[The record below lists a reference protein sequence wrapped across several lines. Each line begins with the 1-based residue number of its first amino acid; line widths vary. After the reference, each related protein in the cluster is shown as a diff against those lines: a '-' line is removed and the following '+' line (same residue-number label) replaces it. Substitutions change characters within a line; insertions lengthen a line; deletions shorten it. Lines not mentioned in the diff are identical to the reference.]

1 MSEARR
7 RIRTLFTGIVQG
19 VGFRPFIYRFATKH
33 RLGGFVCNTPE
44 GVIAEV
50 EGSAGSIENFS
61 SELLKSIPPAADVS
75 GISNTEVAVLGES
88 VFRIIA
94 SEQEGKK
101 EVLISPDIATCADCL
116 RELND
121 PEDRRYRYP
130 FINCTNCGPRLTII
144 RDVPYD
150 RANTSMACFA
160 LCPRCRAEYEDP
172 ADRRFHA
179 EPNACNVCGP
189 RLWITDEMGAPLR
202 DDPADPQGD
211 PQRDSIIKAA
221 ELLLAGHVLAI
232 KGLGGF
238 HLAVDATNEEAVRRL
253 RSRKYREEKPLAIMV
268 KDIDTASQIARIGR
282 TERELLLSSR
292 RPIVLCRKRN
302 NQIIAPSVAPGV
314 PNQGIMLPYTPL
326 HHLLLEKNLPALV
339 MTSANQVDEPI
350 CIQNRE
356 ALTRLKGIADF
367 YLFHDRD
374 ILVRCDDSVAAVTG
388 RSPVMIRR
396 SRGWAP
402 KPVSLKRSYPE
413 VLALGPQL
421 KATLCILKGGLAY
434 LSPHIGDLETPEAR
448 DFHRESLR
456 LMERI
461 AECRPDVIACDLHP
475 AYWTTRLA
483 EALPHTQIIRV
494 QHHHAHIVSA
504 MAENG
509 LSCKVIGLAMDGT
522 GYGPDGTA
530 WGGEFLVTD
539 EIGFRRAGHI
549 RPYMLPGAE
558 KAVKEPWRVAASLL
572 RESFGVTWHDV
583 ARKLPL
589 KEKESHFDVL
599 DNMMALGFNSPLTSS
614 LGRVF
619 DGVAAILGT
628 RQAVSFEGQ
637 AAMEL
642 ETLATR
648 RTTRRYPFDI
658 ARDGDRAILDLRP
671 LVRAIAEERI
681 KGKDPAAIAATF
693 HRTIVGALVAMT
705 GAVREQTGLGKAV
718 LSGGCFQNRVLLE
731 GTVRDLEKAGFE
743 VYTHQML
750 PSNDG
755 CIALGQ
761 AVVAAAQL
769 QARGTRIEDKGER

>member
-1 MSEARR
+1 MSKAKR
-7 RIRTLFTGIVQG
+7 RIRYFFTGIVQG
-19 VGFRPFIYRFATKH
+19 VGFRPFLYQVATKH

-44 GVIAEV
+44 GVTLEV
-50 EGSAGSIENFS
+50 EGPAGRIERFYSDVLNS
-61 SELLKSIPPAADVS
+61 LPPASDVS
-75 GISNTEVAVLGES
+75 AVSSNEVAVVGES
-88 VFRIIA
+88 AFRIVA

-101 EVLISPDIATCADCL
+101 EVLISPDMATCADCL
-116 RELND
+116 QELKD
-121 PEDRRYRYP
+121 PLDRRYGYP
-130 FINCTNCGPRLTII
+130 FINCTHCGPRLTII

-150 RANTSMACFA
+150 RQYTSMACFA
-160 LCPRCRAEYEDP
+160 LCPRCHAEYENP
-172 ADRRFHA
+172 ANRRFHA
-179 EPNACNVCGP
+179 EPNACPVCGP
-189 RLWITDEMGAPLR
+189 RLWLTDDEGRPIQ
-202 DDPADPQGD
+202 DCPADPVE
-211 PQRDSIIKAA
+211 KAV
-221 ELLLAGHVLAI
+221 ELLLAEHVLAI

-238 HLAVDATNEEAVRRL
+238 HLAVDATSEKAVRRL

-268 KDIDTASQIARIGR
+268 RDIDAASQIARIGR
-282 TERELLLSSR
+282 AERELLFSPQ
-292 RPIVLCRKRN
+292 RPIVLCRKRDGSV
-302 NQIIAPSVAPGV
+302 IAPSVAPGM

-326 HHLLLEKNLPALV
+326 HHLLLKKNIPALV

-350 CIQNRE
+350 CIANRE
-356 ALTRLKGIADF
+356 ALTRLRGIADF
-367 YLFHDRD
+367 YLFHNRD
-374 ILVRCDDSVAAVTG
+374 ILVRCDDSVVAVTSQ
-388 RSPVMIRR
+388 SPVMIRR

-402 KPVSLKRSYPE
+402 KPIALKRSYPE
-413 VLALGPQL
+413 VLALGGQL

-483 EALPHTQIIRV
+483 EELPQSRIIRV

-522 GYGPDGTA
+522 GYGTDGTA
-530 WGGEFLVTD
+530 WGGEVLVAD
-539 EIGFRRAGHI
+539 EIDFRRAGHI
-549 RPYMLPGAE
+549 RPYPLPGAE
-558 KAVKEPWRVAASLL
+558 RAVKEPWRVAASLL
-572 RESFGVTWHDV
+572 RESFGGTWRDA

-599 DNMMALGFNSPLTSS
+599 ENMMVQGFNSPLTSS

-642 ETLATR
+642 ETLASG
-648 RTTRRYPFDI
+648 RTKKSYPFELM
-658 ARDGDRAILDLRP
+658 RDGDNVILDLRP
-671 LVRAIAEERI
+671 LVRSVAEERI
-681 KGKDPAAIAATF
+681 KGKDPAAIAAVF
-693 HRTIVGALVAMT
+693 HRTIIGAIAAMT
-705 GAVREQTGLGKAV
+705 VAVREHTGLGKAV

-731 GTVRDLEKAGFE
+731 GTVRGLEKAGFQ
-743 VYTHQML
+743 VYTHRML
-750 PSNDG
+750 PANDG

-761 AVVAAAQL
+761 AVVAAARL
-769 QARGTRIEDKGER
+769 AARRSDQ

>member
-7 RIRTLFTGIVQG
+7 RIRYLFTGIVQG
-19 VGFRPFIYRFATKH
+19 VGFRPFIYRIATNH

-44 GVIAEV
+44 GVTLEV
-50 EGSAGSIENFS
+50 EGPAARLEKFS
-61 SELLKSIPPAADVS
+61 SDVLKSLPPAAEVS
-75 GISNTEVAVLGES
+75 GISKSDVAVLGEPD
-88 VFRIIA
+88 FRIVA
-94 SEQEGKK
+94 SEQEGRKK
-101 EVLISPDIATCADCL
+101 VLISPDIATCADCL

-130 FINCTNCGPRLTII
+130 FINCTHCGPRLTII

-150 RANTSMACFA
+150 RENTSMACFA
-160 LCPRCRAEYEDP
+160 LCPRCRAEYENP

-179 EPNACNVCGP
+179 EPNACPVCGP
-189 RLWITDEMGAPLR
+189 GLWIADEQGARL
-202 DDPADPQGD
+202 ADVPTG
-211 PQRDSIIKAA
+211 PVEKAA
-221 ELLLAGHVLAI
+221 ELLRAGRILAV

-238 HLAVDATNEEAVRRL
+238 HLAVDATDDEAVRRL

-268 KDIDTASQIARIGR
+268 KDIDAASRIAKIGR
-282 TERELLLSSR
+282 AERQLLLSPR
-292 RPIVLCRKRN
+292 RPIVLCRKRGDN
-302 NQIIAPSVAPGV
+302 AIASSVAPGV

-326 HHLLLEKNLPALV
+326 HHLLLENDFPALV

-350 CIQNRE
+350 CIANRE
-356 ALTRLKGIADF
+356 ALSRLKGIADF
-367 YLFHDRD
+367 YLLHNRD
-374 ILVRCDDSVAAVTG
+374 ILVRCDDSVAAVAVKA
-388 RSPVMIRR
+388 PVLMRR

-421 KATLCILKGGLAY
+421 KATLCILKGHLAY

-483 EALPHTQIIRV
+483 EELPHSQIIYV
-494 QHHHAHIVSA
+494 QHHHAHIVSG

-509 LSCKVIGLAMDGT
+509 LTCNVIGLAMDGT
-522 GYGPDGTA
+522 GYGTDGTA
-530 WGGEFLVTD
+530 WGGEVLAAD
-539 EIGFRRAGHI
+539 EIDFRRAGHI
-549 RPYMLPGAE
+549 RPYPLPGAE
-558 KAVKEPWRVAASLL
+558 RAVKEPWRVAASLL
-572 RESFGVTWHDV
+572 RESFGGTWRDV

-589 KEKESHFDVL
+589 REKENHFGVL
-599 DNMMALGFNSPLTSS
+599 ENMMAQGFNCPLTSS

-642 ETLATR
+642 ETLVAG
-648 RTTRRYPFDI
+648 RTKKSFPFELV
-658 ARDGDRAILDLRP
+658 RDGDGVVLDLRP

-681 KGKDPAAIAATF
+681 KGKDPAAIAAAF
-693 HRTIVGALVAMT
+693 HRSIIGAIAAVT
-705 GAVREQTGLGKAV
+705 VAVRERTGLGKAV

-731 GTVRDLEKAGFE
+731 GTVQALEEGGFT
-743 VYTHQML
+743 VYTHRLL
-750 PSNDG
+750 PTNDG

-761 AVVAAAQL
+761 AVVAAARLL
-769 QARGTRIEDKGER
+769 QAKA

>member
-1 MSEARR
+1 MSEAKK

-19 VGFRPFIYRFATKH
+19 VGFRPTIYRVAMKH
-33 RLGGFVCNTPE
+33 RLGGFVCNTTE
-44 GVIAEV
+44 GVTLEV
-50 EGSAGSIENFS
+50 EGPAGRIENFFS
-61 SELLKSIPPAADVS
+61 DVLKSFPPAAAVS
-75 GISNTEVAVLGES
+75 GISNAEVAILGES
-88 VFRIIA
+88 DFRIIA

-116 RELND
+116 RELKD
-121 PEDRRYRYP
+121 RTDRRFRYP
-130 FINCTNCGPRLTII
+130 FINCTHCGPRLTIV

-179 EPNACNVCGP
+179 EPNACPVCGP
-189 RLWITDEMGAPLR
+189 GLWITDETGAPLR
-202 DDPADPQGD
+202 DAPADPKGD
-211 PQRDSIIKAA
+211 PQGDSIIKAV

-238 HLAVDATNEEAVRRL
+238 HLAVDATSEEAVRRL

-282 TERELLLSSR
+282 AERKLLLSPQ
-292 RPIVLCRKRN
+292 RPIVLCRRGAGSM
-302 NQIIAPSVAPGV
+302 IAPSVAPGV

-326 HHLLLEKNLPALV
+326 HHLLLEKDVPALV

-367 YLFHDRD
+367 YLFHNRD

-388 RSPVMIRR
+388 KAPVMIRR

-402 KPVSLKRSYPE
+402 KPVSLKRSYPD
-413 VLALGPQL
+413 VLALGPHL

-461 AECRPDVIACDLHP
+461 AECRPGVIACDLHP

-483 EALPHTQIIRV
+483 EELPHKEIIRV

-509 LSCKVIGLAMDGT
+509 LSREVIGLAMDGT

-530 WGGEFLVTD
+530 WGGEFLVAD
-539 EIGFRRAGHI
+539 EIDFRRAGHI
-549 RPYMLPGAE
+549 RPYMLPGSE

-572 RESFGVTWHDV
+572 REGFGKAWRDV
-583 ARKLPL
+583 ARRLPL
-589 KEKESHFDVL
+589 KGKESHFDVL
-599 DNMMALGFNSPLTSS
+599 ENMMAQGFNSPLTSS

-642 ETLATR
+642 ETLATG
-648 RTTRRYPFDI
+648 RTKRSYPFEI
-658 ARDGDRAILDLRP
+658 MRDDDNVTLDLRP
-671 LVRAIAEERI
+671 LVRVIAEERI
-681 KGKDPAAIAATF
+681 KGKDPTEIAAAF
-693 HRTIVGALVAMT
+693 HRTIIGALVAMT
-705 GAVREQTGLGKAV
+705 VAVREQTGLGKAV

-731 GTVRDLEKAGFE
+731 GTVRELEKRDFE
-743 VYTHQML
+743 VYTHQLL
-750 PSNDG
+750 PANDG

-761 AVVAAAQL
+761 AVVAAARL
-769 QARGTRIEDKGER
+769 AARRSDR

>member
-1 MSEARR
+1 MSEAKR
-7 RIRTLFTGIVQG
+7 RIRYLFTGIVQG
-19 VGFRPFIYRFATKH
+19 VGFRPYIYRVAMKH

-50 EGSAGSIENFS
+50 EGPAGRIENFFS
-61 SELLKSIPPAADVS
+61 DVLKSFPPAADVS
-75 GISNTEVAVLGES
+75 STSSSDVAVLGES
-88 VFRIIA
+88 AFRIIA

-121 PEDRRYRYP
+121 PDDRRYRYP
-130 FINCTNCGPRLTII
+130 FTNCTNCGPRLTII

-160 LCPRCRAEYEDP
+160 LCPRCRAEYENP

-179 EPNACNVCGP
+179 EPNACPICGP
-189 RLWITDEMGAPLR
+189 KLWITDETGAPLR
-202 DDPADPQGD
+202 DAPEDPVE
-211 PQRDSIIKAA
+211 KAA
-221 ELLLAGHVLAI
+221 ELLLGGHILAI

-238 HLAVDATNEEAVRRL
+238 HLAVDATSEEAVRRL

-268 KDIDTASQIARIGR
+268 RDIDAASQVARIGR
-282 TERELLLSSR
+282 TERELLLSPQ
-292 RPIVLCRKRN
+292 RPIVLCRKRDESVL
-302 NQIIAPSVAPGV
+302 APSVAPGV

-326 HHLLLEKNLPALV
+326 HHLLLEKNVAALV

-350 CIQNRE
+350 CIANRE
-356 ALTRLKGIADF
+356 ALVRLKGIADF
-367 YLFHDRD
+367 YLFHNRD
-374 ILVRCDDSVAAVTG
+374 ILVRCDDSVAAVAG
-388 RSPVMIRR
+388 KAPVLMRR

-402 KPVSLKRSYPE
+402 KPVTLKRSYPD

-448 DFHRESLR
+448 DFYRESLR

-483 EALPHTQIIRV
+483 EELPHSQIIRV

-509 LSCKVIGLAMDGT
+509 LSRRMIGLAMDGT

-530 WGGEFLVTD
+530 WGGEFLVAD
-539 EIGFRRAGHI
+539 EIDFQRAGHI
-549 RPYMLPGAE
+549 RPYMLPGSE

-572 RESFGVTWHDV
+572 RESFGDTWRDV
-583 ARKLPL
+583 ARRLPL

-599 DNMMALGFNSPLTSS
+599 ENMMAQGFNSPLTSS

-648 RTTRRYPFDI
+648 LTRRSYPYEI
-658 ARDGDRAILDLRP
+658 TRDGDKTVLDLRP
-671 LVRAIAEERI
+671 LVRAVAEERI
-681 KGKDPAAIAATF
+681 KGKDPAAIAAAF
-693 HRTIVGALVAMT
+693 HQTIVRAIVAMT
-705 GAVREQTGLGKAV
+705 GTVREQTGLGKAV

-750 PSNDG
+750 PANDG

-761 AVVAAAQL
+761 AVVAAARL
-769 QARGTRIEDKGER
+769 AARSSDQ

>member
-7 RIRTLFTGIVQG
+7 RIRYLFTGIVQG
-19 VGFRPFIYRFATKH
+19 VGFRPFIYRIATNH

-44 GVIAEV
+44 GVTLEV
-50 EGSAGSIENFS
+50 EGPAARLEKFS
-61 SELLKSIPPAADVS
+61 SDVLKSLPPAAEVS
-75 GISNTEVAVLGES
+75 GISKSDVAVLGEPD
-88 VFRIIA
+88 FRIVA
-94 SEQEGKK
+94 SEQEGRKK
-101 EVLISPDIATCADCL
+101 VLISPDIATCADCL

-130 FINCTNCGPRLTII
+130 FINCTHCGPRLTII

-150 RANTSMACFA
+150 RENTSMACFA
-160 LCPRCRAEYEDP
+160 LCPRCRAEYENP

-179 EPNACNVCGP
+179 EPNACPVCGP
-189 RLWITDEMGAPLR
+189 GLWIADEQGARL
-202 DDPADPQGD
+202 ADVPTG
-211 PQRDSIIKAA
+211 PVEKAA
-221 ELLLAGHVLAI
+221 ELLRAGRILAV

-238 HLAVDATNEEAVRRL
+238 HLAVDATDDEAVRRL

-268 KDIDTASQIARIGR
+268 KDIDAASRIAKIGR
-282 TERELLLSSR
+282 AERQLLLSPR
-292 RPIVLCRKRN
+292 RPIVLCRKRGDN
-302 NQIIAPSVAPGV
+302 AIASSVAPGV

-326 HHLLLEKNLPALV
+326 HHLLLENDFPALV

-350 CIQNRE
+350 CIANRE
-356 ALTRLKGIADF
+356 ALSRLKGIADF
-367 YLFHDRD
+367 YLLHNRD
-374 ILVRCDDSVAAVTG
+374 ILVRCDDSVAAVAVKA
-388 RSPVMIRR
+388 PVLMRR

-421 KATLCILKGGLAY
+421 KATLCILKGHLAY

-483 EALPHTQIIRV
+483 EELPHSQIIYV
-494 QHHHAHIVSA
+494 QHHHAHIVSG

-509 LSCKVIGLAMDGT
+509 LACDVIGLAMDGT
-522 GYGPDGTA
+522 GYGTDGTA
-530 WGGEFLVTD
+530 WGGEFLAAD
-539 EIGFRRAGHI
+539 EVDFRRAGYI
-549 RPYMLPGAE
+549 RPYPLPGAE

-572 RESFGVTWHDV
+572 RESFGGAWRDV

-589 KEKESHFDVL
+589 REKENHFGVL
-599 DNMMALGFNSPLTSS
+599 ENMMAQGFNCPLTSS

-642 ETLATR
+642 ETLVAG
-648 RTTRRYPFDI
+648 RTKKSFPFELV
-658 ARDGDRAILDLRP
+658 RDGDGVVLDLRP

-681 KGKDPAAIAATF
+681 KGKDPAAIAAAF
-693 HRTIVGALVAMT
+693 HRSIIGAIAAVT
-705 GAVREQTGLGKAV
+705 VAVRERTGLGKAV

-731 GTVRDLEKAGFE
+731 GTVQALEEGGFT
-743 VYTHQML
+743 VYTHRLL
-750 PSNDG
+750 PTNDG

-761 AVVAAAQL
+761 AVVAAARLL
-769 QARGTRIEDKGER
+769 QAKA

>member
-1 MSEARR
+1 MEGPAG
-7 RIRTLFTGIVQG
+7 RIE
-19 VGFRPFIYRFATKH
+19 K
-33 RLGGFVCNTPE
+33 
-44 GVIAEV
+44 
-50 EGSAGSIENFS
+50 FS
-61 SELLKSIPPAADVS
+61 SDVLKSLPPAAAVS
-75 GISNTEVAVLGES
+75 SVSNAEVAILGES
-88 VFRIIA
+88 AFRIIA
-94 SEQEGKK
+94 SEQEGRK

-116 RELND
+116 RELKD
-121 PEDRRYRYP
+121 PEDRRFRYP

-179 EPNACNVCGP
+179 EPNACPVCGP
-189 RLWITDEMGAPLR
+189 RLWITDETGAAPDVQATPDGTL
-202 DDPADPQGD
+202 
-211 PQRDSIIKAA
+211 SNKAV
-221 ELLLAGHVLAI
+221 ELLLAGNVLAI

-253 RSRKYREEKPLAIMV
+253 RSGKYREEKPLAIMV
-268 KDIDTASQIARIGR
+268 KDIDAASQIARIGR
-282 TERELLLSSR
+282 AERELLLSPQ
-292 RPIVLCRKRN
+292 RPIVLCRKRDDTDL
-302 NQIIAPSVAPGV
+302 APSVAPGV

-326 HHLLLEKNLPALV
+326 HHLLLEKNFPALV

-350 CIQNRE
+350 CIANRE
-356 ALTRLKGIADF
+356 ALARLKGIADF
-367 YLFHDRD
+367 YLFHNRD

-388 RSPVMIRR
+388 KAPVMIRR

-402 KPVSLKRSYPE
+402 KPDLLKRSYPD
-413 VLALGPQL
+413 VLALGPHL

-483 EALPHTQIIRV
+483 EELPHTEIIRV

-509 LSCKVIGLAMDGT
+509 LSREVIGLAMDGT

-530 WGGEFLVTD
+530 WGGEFLVAD
-539 EIGFRRAGHI
+539 EIDFRRAGHI
-549 RPYMLPGAE
+549 RPYMLPGSE

-572 RESFGVTWHDV
+572 RESFGDTWRDV
-583 ARKLPL
+583 AGRLPL
-589 KEKESHFDVL
+589 KEKESYFDVL
-599 DNMMALGFNSPLTSS
+599 ENMMAQGFNSPLTSS

-642 ETLATR
+642 ETLATG
-648 RTTRRYPFDI
+648 RTKKSYPFEI
-658 ARDGDRAILDLRP
+658 MRDGDRIVLDLRP

-681 KGKDPAAIAATF
+681 NGKDPAAIAAAF
-693 HRTIVGALVAMT
+693 HRTIIKAIVAMT
-705 GAVREQTGLGKAV
+705 EAVREQTGLGKAV

-731 GTVRDLEKAGFE
+731 GTVRELEKRDFE
-743 VYTHQML
+743 VYTHQLL
-750 PSNDG
+750 PANDG

-761 AVVAAAQL
+761 AVVAAARL
-769 QARGTRIEDKGER
+769 AARRSDQ

>member
-1 MSEARR
+1 MSEAKR
-7 RIRTLFTGIVQG
+7 RIRYLFTGIVQG
-19 VGFRPFIYRFATKH
+19 VGFRPYIYRVALKH
-33 RLGGFVCNTPE
+33 RLGGFVCNTTE
-44 GVIAEV
+44 GVTLEV
-50 EGSAGSIENFS
+50 EGPAGRIEKFLPDVLNNF
-61 SELLKSIPPAADVS
+61 PPAADVS
-75 GISNTEVAVLGES
+75 SISSSDVAILGES
-88 VFRIIA
+88 AFRIVA

-116 RELND
+116 QELND

-130 FINCTNCGPRLTII
+130 FINCTNCGPRLTIV

-160 LCPRCRAEYEDP
+160 LCPRCSAEYEDP
-172 ADRRFHA
+172 VDRRFHA
-179 EPNACNVCGP
+179 EPNACPVCGP
-189 RLWITDEMGAPLR
+189 MLWITDEMGAPLR
-202 DDPADPQGD
+202 DAPADPKGN
-211 PQRDSIIKAA
+211 SIIKAA
-221 ELLLAGHVLAI
+221 ELLLAGNVLAI

-238 HLAVDATNEEAVRRL
+238 HLAVDATNEKAVRRL

-268 KDIDTASQIARIGR
+268 KDIDAASQVARIGR
-282 TERELLLSSR
+282 AERELLLSPQ
-292 RPIVLCRKRN
+292 RPIVLCRRRAGS
-302 NQIIAPSVAPGV
+302 IIAPSVAPGV

-326 HHLLLEKNLPALV
+326 HHLLLEKNVPALV

-350 CIQNRE
+350 CIANRE
-356 ALTRLKGIADF
+356 ALARLKGIADF
-367 YLFHDRD
+367 YLFHNRD
-374 ILVRCDDSVAAVTG
+374 VLVRCDDSVAAVTG

-402 KPVSLKRSYPE
+402 KPVSLKRSYPD
-413 VLALGPQL
+413 VLALGPHL

-483 EALPHTQIIRV
+483 EELPHSQIIRV

-509 LSCKVIGLAMDGT
+509 LSREVIGLAMDGT

-530 WGGEFLVTD
+530 WGGEFLAAD
-539 EIGFRRAGHI
+539 EIDFRRAGHI
-549 RPYMLPGAE
+549 RPYMLPGSE

-572 RESFGVTWHDV
+572 RESFGDTWRDV
-583 ARKLPL
+583 ARRLPL

-599 DNMMALGFNSPLTSS
+599 ENMMVQGFNSPLTSS

-642 ETLATR
+642 ETLAAG
-648 RTTRRYPFDI
+648 RTKKSYPFELM
-658 ARDGDRAILDLRP
+658 REGDRIVLDLRP

-681 KGKDPAAIAATF
+681 KGKAPTAIVAAF
-693 HRTIVGALVAMT
+693 HRTIIGALVAMT
-705 GAVREQTGLGKAV
+705 VAVREQTGLGKAV

-731 GTVRDLEKAGFE
+731 GTVRDLEKNGFE
-743 VYTHQML
+743 VYAHQML

-761 AVVAAAQL
+761 AVVAAARIE
-769 QARGTRIEDKGER
+769 ARGTRIEDKG

>member
-1 MSEARR
+1 MSKSTRR
-7 RIRTLFTGIVQG
+7 VRYVFTGIVQG
-19 VGFRPFIYRFATKH
+19 VGFRPFLYRVATKH
-33 RLGGFVCNTPE
+33 RLGGYVCNTPG

-50 EGSAGSIENFS
+50 EGPVGRLGKFHA
-61 SELLKSIPPAADVS
+61 ELMTGFPPASDVA
-75 GISNTEVAVLGES
+75 GISKTDVAVLEEEG
-88 VFRIIA
+88 FRIIA
-94 SEQEGKK
+94 SEQEGEK
-101 EVLISPDIATCADCL
+101 EVFVSPDIATCVECL
-116 RELND
+116 REMND
-121 PEDRRYRYP
+121 RSDRRHRYP

-150 RANTSMACFA
+150 RKNTSMECYA
-160 LCPRCRAEYEDP
+160 LCSRCRTEYEDP

-179 EPNACNVCGP
+179 EPNACPACGP
-189 RLWITDEMGAPLR
+189 RLWIADEQGLPLQDDSSAPI
-202 DDPADPQGD
+202 D
-211 PQRDSIIKAA
+211 KAA
-221 ELLLAGHVLAI
+221 EILREGKVLAI
-232 KGLGGF
+232 KGLGGY
-238 HLAVDATNEEAVRRL
+238 HLAVDASNEEAVRRL

-268 KDIDTASQIARIGR
+268 RDIAAASRIARVGGV
-282 TERELLLSSR
+282 ERELLLSPQ

-302 NQIIAPSVAPGV
+302 DSTIAPSVAPGV

-326 HHLLLEKNLPALV
+326 HHMLLQEDFPALV

-350 CIQNRE
+350 CIANRE

-367 YLFHDRD
+367 YLFHNRD
-374 ILVRCDDSVAAVTG
+374 ILVRCDDSVAAVMGQT
-388 RSPVMIRR
+388 PVMIRR

-402 KPVSLKRSYPE
+402 KPLSLKRSYPD
-413 VLALGPQL
+413 VLALGPHL

-483 EALPHTQIIRV
+483 AELPQREVIPV

-509 LSCKVIGLAMDGT
+509 LSCEVIGIAMDGT

-530 WGGEFLVTD
+530 WGGEFLVAGEVD
-539 EIGFRRAGHI
+539 FRRAGHI
-549 RPYMLPGAE
+549 RPYPLPGAE

-572 RESFGVTWHDV
+572 RESFGGHWRDI
-583 ARKLPL
+583 AGRLPL
-589 KEKESHFDVL
+589 REKDRHYDMLE
-599 DNMMALGFNSPLTSS
+599 NMMVQGFNSPLTSS

-642 ETLATR
+642 ETLAAGR
-648 RTTRRYPFDI
+648 SAKRYPYEI
-658 ARDGDRAILDLRP
+658 AEDGDKVILDLRP
-671 LVRAIAEERI
+671 LVRAVSEERI
-681 KGKDPAAIAATF
+681 RGKDPAVISAAF
-693 HRTIVGALVAMT
+693 HRTIIGAIAAMT
-705 GAVREQTGLGKAV
+705 TAVREQTGLGKTV

-731 GTVRDLEKAGFE
+731 GTKQVLEEVGFE
-743 VYTHQML
+743 VYMHRML
-750 PSNDG
+750 PANDG

-761 AVVAAAQL
+761 AVVAAARI
-769 QARGTRIEDKGER
+769 QARG

>member
-1 MSEARR
+1 
-7 RIRTLFTGIVQG
+7 
-19 VGFRPFIYRFATKH
+19 
-33 RLGGFVCNTPE
+33 
-44 GVIAEV
+44 
-50 EGSAGSIENFS
+50 
-61 SELLKSIPPAADVS
+61 VS
-75 GISNTEVAVLGES
+75 NVSRDNVAILGES
-88 VFRIIA
+88 DFRIVA

-116 RELND
+116 RELKN
-121 PEDRRYRYP
+121 PLDRRYRYP
-130 FINCTNCGPRLTII
+130 FINCTCCGPRLTII

-150 RANTSMACFA
+150 RQNTSMACFV
-160 LCPRCRAEYEDP
+160 LCPRCHAEYEDP

-179 EPNACNVCGP
+179 EPNACPVCGP
-189 RLWITDEMGAPLR
+189 MLWITDDEGRALQDP
-202 DDPADPQGD
+202 PAD
-211 PQRDSIIKAA
+211 IVEKAA
-221 ELLLAGHVLAI
+221 ELLRAGRILAI

-268 KDIDTASQIARIGR
+268 KDIDAASQIAKIGGA
-282 TERELLLSSR
+282 ERELLLSPR
-292 RPIVLCRKRN
+292 RPIVLCRKRDGHL
-302 NQIIAPSVAPGV
+302 IAPSVAPGV
-314 PNQGIMLPYTPL
+314 PNQGIILPYTPL
-326 HHLLLEKNLPALV
+326 HHLLLEKNFAALV

-350 CIQNRE
+350 CIANRE
-356 ALTRLKGIADF
+356 ALSRLKGIADF
-367 YLFHDRD
+367 YLFHNRD
-374 ILVRCDDSVAAVTG
+374 ILVRCDDSVASVMVKA
-388 RSPVMIRR
+388 PVMLRR

-402 KPVSLKRSYPE
+402 KPVTLKRSYPD
-413 VLALGPQL
+413 VLALGPHL

-483 EALPHTQIIRV
+483 EELSHSQIIRV

-522 GYGPDGTA
+522 GYGTDGTA
-530 WGGEFLVTD
+530 WGGEVLAAD
-539 EIGFRRAGHI
+539 EIEFRRAGHI
-549 RPYMLPGAE
+549 RPYLLPGAE
-558 KAVKEPWRVAASLL
+558 RAVKEPWRVAASLL
-572 RESFGVTWHDV
+572 RESFGGTWRDT

-589 KEKESHFDVL
+589 REKENHFDIL
-599 DNMMALGFNSPLTSS
+599 ENMMAQGFNSPLTSS

-637 AAMEL
+637 AAMEM
-642 ETLATR
+642 ETLAAG
-648 RTTRRYPFDI
+648 RTKKSYPFEVLQ
-658 ARDGDRAILDLRP
+658 DGDGVILDLRP

-681 KGKDPAAIAATF
+681 KGKDPAAIAAAF
-693 HRTIVGALVAMT
+693 HRSIIGAIAAMT
-705 GAVREQTGLGKAV
+705 VAVRKQTGLGKAV

-731 GTVRDLEKAGFE
+731 GTVRELEKTGFE
-743 VYTHQML
+743 VYTHRML
-750 PSNDG
+750 PANDG

-761 AVVAAAQL
+761 AVVAAARL
-769 QARGTRIEDKGER
+769 LARGASGQ

>member
-1 MSEARR
+1 MSEAKR
-7 RIRTLFTGIVQG
+7 RIRYLFTGIVQG
-19 VGFRPFIYRFATKH
+19 VGFRPFIYRVATKH

-44 GVIAEV
+44 GVTLEV
-50 EGSAGSIENFS
+50 EGPAARIEKFS
-61 SELLKSIPPAADVS
+61 SDVLKSFPPAADVS
-75 GISNTEVAVLGES
+75 SVSSSDVAVLGES
-88 VFRIIA
+88 DFRIVA

-101 EVLISPDIATCADCL
+101 KVLISPDIATCADCL
-116 RELND
+116 RELRD
-121 PEDRRYRYP
+121 LEDRRFGYP

-160 LCPRCRAEYEDP
+160 LCARCRAEYENP

-179 EPNACNVCGP
+179 EPNACPVCGP
-189 RLWITDEMGAPLR
+189 RLWITDEAGAPLQTG
-202 DDPADPQGD
+202 PSGD
-211 PQRDSIIKAA
+211 PVKKAA
-221 ELLLAGHVLAI
+221 ELLLGGHTLAV

-268 KDIDTASQIARIGR
+268 KDIDAASQVARIGR
-282 TERELLLSSR
+282 AERELLLSPQ

-302 NQIIAPSVAPGV
+302 ARLIAPSVAPGV

-326 HHLLLEKNLPALV
+326 HHLILENSFLALV

-350 CIQNRE
+350 CIANRE
-356 ALTRLKGIADF
+356 ALSRLKGIADF
-367 YLFHDRD
+367 YLFHNRD
-374 ILVRCDDSVAAVTG
+374 ILVRCDDSVAAVAG
-388 RSPVMIRR
+388 KAPVLMRR

-402 KPVSLKRSYPE
+402 KPITLKRSYPE

-448 DFHRESLR
+448 DFYRESLR

-483 EALPHTQIIRV
+483 EELPHRQIIRV

-509 LSCKVIGLAMDGT
+509 LSRKTIGLAMDGT

-530 WGGEFLVTD
+530 WGGEVLVAD
-539 EIGFRRAGHI
+539 EIDFQRAGHI
-549 RPYMLPGAE
+549 RPYPLPGAE

-572 RESFGVTWHDV
+572 RESFGETWRDV

-589 KEKESHFDVL
+589 GEREGHFDVL
-599 DNMMALGFNSPLTSS
+599 ENMMAQGFNSPLTSS

-642 ETLATR
+642 ETLATGQVR
-648 RTTRRYPFDI
+648 KSYPYEI
-658 ARDGDRAILDLRP
+658 TRDGDKTVLDLRP
-671 LVRAIAEERI
+671 LVLAIADDRL
-681 KGKDPAAIAATF
+681 KGKDPAAIAAAF
-693 HRTIVGALVAMT
+693 HKTIVGALVAMAV
-705 GAVREQTGLGKAV
+705 AVREQTGLGKAV
-718 LSGGCFQNRVLLE
+718 LSGGCFQNRMLLE
-731 GTVRDLEKAGFE
+731 GTVRELEKTGFE

-750 PSNDG
+750 PANDG

-761 AVVAAAQL
+761 AVVAAARIE
-769 QARGTRIEDKGER
+769 ARGTRNEDKG

>member
-1 MSEARR
+1 MSEAKR
-7 RIRTLFTGIVQG
+7 RIRYLFTGIVQG
-19 VGFRPFIYRFATKH
+19 VGFRPYIYRVATKH

-50 EGSAGSIENFS
+50 EGPAGRIENFFS
-61 SELLKSIPPAADVS
+61 DVLKSYPPAADVS
-75 GISNTEVAVLGES
+75 STSSSDVAVIGES
-88 VFRIIA
+88 AFRIIA
-94 SEQEGKK
+94 SEQEGRK

-121 PEDRRYRYP
+121 PDDRRSRYP
-130 FINCTNCGPRLTII
+130 FTNCTNCGPRLTII

-160 LCPRCRAEYEDP
+160 LCPRCRAEYENP

-179 EPNACNVCGP
+179 EPNACPVCGP
-189 RLWITDEMGAPLR
+189 RLWITDDAGAPLR
-202 DDPADPQGD
+202 GAPEDPVE
-211 PQRDSIIKAA
+211 KAA
-221 ELLLAGHVLAI
+221 ELLRGGQVLAV

-238 HLAVDATNEEAVRRL
+238 HLAVDATSEEAVRRL

-268 KDIDTASQIARIGR
+268 RDIGAASQVARIGR
-282 TERELLLSSR
+282 TERELLLSPQ
-292 RPIVLCRKRN
+292 RPIVLCRKRDESVL
-302 NQIIAPSVAPGV
+302 APSVAPGV

-326 HHLLLEKNLPALV
+326 HHLLLEKSVSALV

-350 CIQNRE
+350 CIANRE
-356 ALTRLKGIADF
+356 ALVRLKGIADF
-367 YLFHDRD
+367 YLFHNRD
-374 ILVRCDDSVAAVTG
+374 ILVRCDDSVAAVAG
-388 RSPVMIRR
+388 KAPVLMRR

-402 KPVSLKRSYPE
+402 KPISLKRSYPT

-483 EALPHTQIIRV
+483 EELPHKEIIRV

-509 LSCKVIGLAMDGT
+509 LSRRMIGLAMDGT

-530 WGGEFLVTD
+530 WGGEFLVAD
-539 EIGFRRAGHI
+539 EIGFQRAGHI
-549 RPYMLPGAE
+549 RPCMLPGSE

-572 RESFGVTWHDV
+572 RESFGDTWRDV
-583 ARKLPL
+583 ARRLPL
-589 KEKESHFDVL
+589 KEKESYFDVL
-599 DNMMALGFNSPLTSS
+599 ENMMAQGFNSPLTSS

-642 ETLATR
+642 ETLATGL
-648 RTTRRYPFDI
+648 TRRSYPYEI
-658 ARDGDRAILDLRP
+658 TRDGDKTVLDLRP
-671 LVRAIAEERI
+671 LVRAVSEERI
-681 KGKDPAAIAATF
+681 KGKDPAAIAGAF
-693 HRTIVGALVAMT
+693 HRTIIGGLVAMT

-731 GTVRDLEKAGFE
+731 GTVRELEKAGFE

-750 PSNDG
+750 PANDG

-761 AVVAAAQL
+761 AVVAAA
-769 QARGTRIEDKGER
+769 RIEARRASGQ

>member
-1 MSEARR
+1 MSEVKR
-7 RIRTLFTGIVQG
+7 RIRYLFTGIVQG
-19 VGFRPFIYRFATKH
+19 VGFRPTIYRVAMKH
-33 RLGGFVCNTPE
+33 RLGGFVCNTTE

-50 EGSAGSIENFS
+50 EGPAGRIEKFFS
-61 SELLKSIPPAADVS
+61 DVLKSFPPAADVS
-75 GISNTEVAVLGES
+75 GISNAEVAVLGES
-88 VFRIIA
+88 AFRIIA

-101 EVLISPDIATCADCL
+101 EVLISPDLATCADCL
-116 RELND
+116 RELKD
-121 PEDRRYRYP
+121 RADRRFRYP

-160 LCPRCRAEYEDP
+160 LCPRCRAEYQDP
-172 ADRRFHA
+172 ANRRFHA
-179 EPNACNVCGP
+179 EPNACPVCGP

-202 DDPADPQGD
+202 DAPADPKGD
-211 PQRDSIIKAA
+211 PQGDSIIKAA
-221 ELLLAGHVLAI
+221 ALLLAGNVLAI

-238 HLAVDATNEEAVRRL
+238 HLAVDATGEEAVRRL

-268 KDIDTASQIARIGR
+268 KDIDAASLIARIGR
-282 TERELLLSSR
+282 AERELLLSAQ
-292 RPIVLCRKRN
+292 RPIVLCRKRAGSM
-302 NQIIAPSVAPGV
+302 IAPSVAPGV
-314 PNQGIMLPYTPL
+314 PNQAIMLPYTPL
-326 HHLLLEKNLPALV
+326 HHLLLEKNVPALV

-350 CIQNRE
+350 CIANRE
-356 ALTRLKGIADF
+356 ALARLKGIADF
-367 YLFHDRD
+367 YLFHNRD
-374 ILVRCDDSVAAVTG
+374 ILVRCDDSVVAVMG
-388 RSPVMIRR
+388 KAPVMIRR

-402 KPVSLKRSYPE
+402 KPISLKRSYPD
-413 VLALGPQL
+413 VLALGPHL
-421 KATLCILKGGLAY
+421 KATLCILKGGLAW

-448 DFHRESLR
+448 DFHGESLR

-483 EALPHTQIIRV
+483 EELPHSQIIRV

-509 LSCKVIGLAMDGT
+509 LSREVIGLAMDGT

-530 WGGEFLVTD
+530 WGGEFLVAD
-539 EIGFRRAGHI
+539 EIDFRRAGNI
-549 RPYMLPGAE
+549 RPCMLPGSE

-572 RESFGVTWHDV
+572 RESFGEAWRDV
-583 ARKLPL
+583 ARRLPL
-589 KEKESHFDVL
+589 KEQESHFDVL
-599 DNMMALGFNSPLTSS
+599 ENMMVQGFHSPLTSS

-619 DGVAAILGT
+619 DGIAAILGT

-642 ETLATR
+642 ETLVTG
-648 RTTRRYPFDI
+648 RTKKSYPFEI
-658 ARDGDRAILDLRP
+658 IQDGDRIVLDLRP

-681 KGKDPAAIAATF
+681 KGKAPTAIAAAF
-693 HRTIVGALVAMT
+693 HRTITGALVAMT
-705 GAVREQTGLGKAV
+705 VAIREQTGLGKAV

-731 GTVRDLEKAGFE
+731 GTVRDLERAGFE
-743 VYTHQML
+743 VYTHHLL
-750 PSNDG
+750 PANDG

-761 AVVAAAQL
+761 AVVAAARL
-769 QARGTRIEDKGER
+769 AARRSDQ